1 MHIFASLSL
10 SLWSWDCSFFYQIPK
25 RVVDPENVK
34 KYILNL
40 LHFLS
45 RRGIKLQG
53 MKVVA
58 KVTQGMQELRL
69 HISQVFHVVTQGNR

>member
-1 MHIFASLSL
+1 MQIFAYLSL
-10 SLWSWDCSFFYQIPK
+10 SLGSWDYSFYQIPK
-25 RVVDPENVK
+25 RVADPENVK

-58 KVTQGMQELRL
+58 KVTQVMQELRL
-69 HISQVFHVVTQGNR
+69 QISPVFHMLTQGNR